1 MKALAPLTLDLQ
13 PRPVHRSVPVMHAN
27 GSGGVAQTVTP
38 RFVFL
43 LWGLETNY
51 GILHVH
57 LNVNYTEMKRVVLS
71 QSNRQQPRAE
81 DSSFSQYW
89 KEQPKSQHQ
98 RTKTYN
104 EGREAMSRECP
115 RHQLLIVFHQVS
127 VSPSSHQ
134 RVKTKHR
141 DRSDLS
147 VNIRQEIRAP
157 APPDREP
164 ESILYFLQACT
175 IKN

>member
-57 LNVNYTEMKRVVLS
+57 RNVNYAEMKTPES
-71 QSNRQQPRAE
+71 GNRQQPRAE
-81 DSSFSQYW
+81 DASSSQYW
-89 KEQPKSQHQ
+89 KEQPESQHH
-98 RTKTYN
+98 RTKTHN
-104 EGREAMSRECP
+104 QGREVMSRERP
-115 RHQLLIVFHQVS
+115 RHQLLIMFHQVS

-134 RVKTKHR
+134 RRKTKHR

-147 VNIRQEIRAP
+147 VNIRHEIRAP
-157 APPDREP
+157 AGLKVSQTENQNR
-164 ESILYFLQACT
+164 
-175 IKN
+175 

>member
-1 MKALAPLTLDLQ
+1 
-13 PRPVHRSVPVMHAN
+13 MHAN

-57 LNVNYTEMKRVVLS
+57 RNVNYIEMKTRRVVFS
-71 QSNRQQPRAE
+71 QSNKQQPRAE

-89 KEQPKSQHQ
+89 KEQAKSQHQ
-98 RTKTYN
+98 RTKTYK
-104 EGREAMSRECP
+104 EGRGVMSRERP
-115 RHQLLIVFHQVS
+115 RRQLLIVFHQ

-141 DRSDLS
+141 DRSGLS

-157 APPDREP
+157 AGLKVSLTEP
-164 ESILYFLQACT
+164 EPTLYCLQACK
-175 IKN
+175 IKNWHFFSCFLL